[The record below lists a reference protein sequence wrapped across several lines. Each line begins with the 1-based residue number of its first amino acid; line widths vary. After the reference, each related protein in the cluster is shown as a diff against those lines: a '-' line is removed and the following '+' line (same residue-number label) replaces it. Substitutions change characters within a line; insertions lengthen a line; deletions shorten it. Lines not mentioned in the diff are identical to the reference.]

1 MTTILK
7 ESISIVIFREFFLIF
22 HSEEGI
28 YPFVL
33 SLLKHIEK
41 WDYWCSHKAE
51 LGQQKKKP
59 WKKKKKKILLFVW
72 NDELLAQFFRV
83 M

>member
-7 ESISIVIFREFFLIF
+7 ESISIVIFGEFFLIF
-22 HSEEGI
+22 HLEEGI

-51 LGQQKKKP
+51 LGHKKTL
-59 WKKKKKKILLFVW
+59 WKKKKILFFDW
-72 NDELLAQFFRV
+72 SAELWAQFFRV